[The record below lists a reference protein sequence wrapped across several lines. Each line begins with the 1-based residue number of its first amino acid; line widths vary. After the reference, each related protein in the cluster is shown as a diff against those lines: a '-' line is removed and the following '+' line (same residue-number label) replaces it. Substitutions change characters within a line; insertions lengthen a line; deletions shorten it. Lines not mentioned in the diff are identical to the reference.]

1 MSYSTGSSAVISLVD
16 EVVQLAQGGVERG
29 RLTGAG
35 RAGDDHDAVGL
46 VDELADDVEVVLAHA
61 ELVEVE
67 ADVAAVEHA
76 HDDALA
82 EHRRQH
88 ADAKVDRLVVDV
100 QLDAAVLRQA
110 ALGDVEV
117 GHDLDARADGRRRCA
132 PAAASSRRARRRCGS
147 AS

>member
-1 MSYSTGSSAVISLVD
+1 MVVLPEPVGPGD
-16 EVVQLAQGGVERG
+16 E
-29 RLTGAG
+29 
-35 RAGDDHDAVGL
+35 DDAVGL
-46 VDELADDVEVVLAHA
+46 VDELAERRRASSVAHA

-88 ADAKVDRLVVDV
+88 ADAQVDRVAADV

-117 GHDLDARADGRRRCA
+117 GHDLDAAG
-132 PAAASSRRARRRCGS
+132 
-147 AS
+147 